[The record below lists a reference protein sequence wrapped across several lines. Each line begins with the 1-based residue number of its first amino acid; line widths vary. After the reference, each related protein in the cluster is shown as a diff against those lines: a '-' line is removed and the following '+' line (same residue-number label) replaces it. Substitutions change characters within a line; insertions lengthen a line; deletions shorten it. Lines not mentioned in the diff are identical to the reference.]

1 MKCALVGKSIGYS
14 YSKEIHEAMGLYGY
28 DLCSVALEDLDA
40 FVAPRLRGKAAPARG
55 KAANAEAAEEPVQ
68 YTGLNV
74 TIPYKKIIMPLLDEV
89 DELATAI
96 GAVNTVYRRDGKLIG
111 TNTDLYGFLYMLQE
125 AGISLRGKKVLILGS
140 GGACAMVRYAC
151 LKEEAAS
158 ITIATRDAFKAESP
172 CHSHAYCLYDA
183 LPQDTQILINSTPV
197 GTYPDVDACPVDLSD
212 PAVLP
217 ELEGVADL
225 IYNPA
230 KTTLLLA
237 AQERGI
243 PCTGGLT
250 MLVAQAVAAKERFLE
265 DADPDSTTNDAGNA
279 TDDAGSIS
287 GDAGCNPN
295 TAAPEDSAALI
306 RDLVKKTAHSKRNI
320 VLIGMP
326 GSGKSSLGR
335 DIAKRLGMTFRD
347 SDRIITE
354 RTGRQPGEIIEQD
367 GEPAFRA
374 IESDVLADLA
384 KEHGQV
390 IATGG
395 GVVEREENMRA
406 LAHNGYFI
414 LLTKKLHRLATKG
427 RPLSKDPAKLTAM
440 YKRRRPLYE
449 KWADLTVNNDRYY
462 KDTRAFILRE
472 LEK

>member
-1 MKCALVGKSIGYS
+1 MQRGDICMKCALVGKSIGYS
-14 YSKEIHEAMGLYGY
+14 YSKEIHEQMGLYGY
-28 DLCSVALEDLDA
+28 DLCSVAPEDLSA
-40 FVAPRLRGKAAPARG
+40 FVASHLRGAAQASGDTP
-55 KAANAEAAEEPVQ
+55 EQ
-68 YTGLNV
+68 YAGINV
-74 TIPYKKIIMPLLDEV
+74 TIPYKKTIMPLLDEV
-89 DELATAI
+89 DELASAI
-96 GAVNTVYRRDGKLIG
+96 GAVNTVYHRNGKQVG
-111 TNTDLYGFLYMLQE
+111 TNTDLYGFLYMLRE
-125 AGISLRGKKVLILGS
+125 AGIPLKDRKVLILGT

-151 LKEEAAS
+151 LQEGAAS
-158 ITIATRDAFKAESP
+158 VTIASRDPENAAV
-172 CHSHAYCLYDA
+172 CQAHCCGYDA
-183 LPQDTQILINSTPV
+183 LPEDTQILINTTPA

-212 PAVLP
+212 AAVLP
-217 ELEGVADL
+217 ALEGVADL

-237 AQERGI
+237 AEARGI
-243 PCTGGLT
+243 ACAGGLS

-265 DADPDSTTNDAGNA
+265 GMDAAQKSLDAPDSADTTD
-279 TDDAGSIS
+279 TD
-287 GDAGCNPN
+287 
-295 TAAPEDSAALI
+295 TLI
-306 RDLVKKTAHSKRNI
+306 RSLISETARAKRNV

-335 DIAKRLGMTFRD
+335 DIAKKLHMTFKD
-347 SDRIITE
+347 SDRIITDV
-354 RTGRQPGEIIEQD
+354 TGRKPGEIIEQD
-367 GEPAFRA
+367 GEAAFRK
-374 IESDVLADLA
+374 IESQVLADLA

-427 RPLSKDPAKLTAM
+427 RPLSKDPVALAAL
-440 YKRRRPLYE
+440 YARRKPLYE

-462 KDTRAFILRE
+462 KDTLAYVLRM

>member
-40 FVAPRLRGKAAPARG
+40 FVAAHLRGKAAPARG

-183 LPQDTQILINSTPV
+183 LPQDTQILINTTPV

-212 PAVLP
+212 PSVLP
-217 ELEGVADL
+217 QLEGVADL

-237 AQERGI
+237 AKERGI

-250 MLVAQAVAAKERFLE
+250 MLVAQAAAAKERFLE
-265 DADPDSTTNDAGNA
+265 DSGVDSANDG
-279 TDDAGSIS
+279 
-287 GDAGCNPN
+287 
-295 TAAPEDSAALI
+295 AAPEDPAALI

-335 DIAKRLGMTFRD
+335 DIAKRLGMTFCD

-374 IESDVLADLA
+374 IESTVMADLA

-406 LAHNGYFI
+406 LAHNGTFI

-427 RPLSKDPAKLTAM
+427 RPLSQDPAKLTAL

-462 KDTRAFILRE
+462 KDTLAFILRE

>member
-1 MKCALVGKSIGYS
+1 MKCALVGKKIGYS
-14 YSKEIHEAMGLYGY
+14 YSKEIHEAMGLYEY

-40 FVAPRLRGKAAPARG
+40 FVAAHLRGKTAGRQTT
-55 KAANAEAAEEPVQ
+55 EEPEQ

-96 GAVNTVYRRDGKLIG
+96 GAVNTVYRRDGKLTG
-111 TNTDLYGFLYMLQE
+111 TNTDLYGFLYMLRE
-125 AGISLRGKKVLILGS
+125 AGISLRGKRVLILGS

-158 ITIATRDAFKAESP
+158 ITIATRDPFKAESP
-172 CHSHAYCLYDA
+172 CHSHTYCLYDA
-183 LPQDTQILINSTPV
+183 LPQDAQILINTTPL
-197 GTYPDVDACPVDLSD
+197 GTYPDVEACPVDLTD
-212 PAVLP
+212 PSVLP
-217 ELEGVADL
+217 QLEGVADL

-250 MLVAQAVAAKERFLE
+250 MLVAQAVAAKERFLGE
-265 DADPDSTTNDAGNA
+265 SQSDP
-279 TDDAGSIS
+279 
-287 GDAGCNPN
+287 
-295 TAAPEDSAALI
+295 ALI
-306 RDLVKKTAHSKRNI
+306 RPLVAATARSKRNI
-320 VLIGMP
+320 ILIGMP

-335 DIAKRLGMTFRD
+335 DIAKQLGMTFCD
-347 SDRIITE
+347 SDRIIAE
-354 RTGRQPGEIIEQD
+354 RTGRKPGEIIEQD

-374 IESDVLADLA
+374 IESAVLADLA

-406 LAHNGYFI
+406 LARNGYFI
-414 LLTKKLHRLATKG
+414 LLNKKLHRLATKG
-427 RPLSKDPAKLTAM
+427 RPLSKDPAALAAL
-440 YKRRRPLYE
+440 YARRQPLYE

-462 KDTRAFILRE
+462 KDTLAYILRE

>member
-40 FVAPRLRGKAAPARG
+40 FVATRLRGK
-55 KAANAEAAEEPVQ
+55 KAGRQAAEAPEQ

-183 LPQDTQILINSTPV
+183 LPQDTQILINTTPV

-212 PAVLP
+212 PSVLP
-217 ELEGVADL
+217 QLEGVADL

-230 KTTLLLA
+230 KTTL
-237 AQERGI
+237 QIGR
-243 PCTGGLT
+243 
-250 MLVAQAVAAKERFLE
+250 
-265 DADPDSTTNDAGNA
+265 
-279 TDDAGSIS
+279 
-287 GDAGCNPN
+287 
-295 TAAPEDSAALI
+295 
-306 RDLVKKTAHSKRNI
+306 AH
-320 VLIGMP
+320 V
-326 GSGKSSLGR
+326 
-335 DIAKRLGMTFRD
+335 
-347 SDRIITE
+347 
-354 RTGRQPGEIIEQD
+354 
-367 GEPAFRA
+367 
-374 IESDVLADLA
+374 
-384 KEHGQV
+384 
-390 IATGG
+390 
-395 GVVEREENMRA
+395 
-406 LAHNGYFI
+406 
-414 LLTKKLHRLATKG
+414 
-427 RPLSKDPAKLTAM
+427 
-440 YKRRRPLYE
+440 
-449 KWADLTVNNDRYY
+449 
-462 KDTRAFILRE
+462 
-472 LEK
+472 

>member
-1 MKCALVGKSIGYS
+1 MKCALVGKKIGYS
-14 YSKEIHEAMGLYGY
+14 YSKEIHEAMGLYEY

-40 FVAPRLRGKAAPARG
+40 FVAAHLRGKTAGRQAAGEP
-55 KAANAEAAEEPVQ
+55 PVQ
-68 YTGLNV
+68 YTGPNV

-96 GAVNTVYRRDGKLIG
+96 GAVNTVYRRDGKLTG
-111 TNTDLYGFLYMLQE
+111 TNTDLYGFLYMLRE
-125 AGISLRGKKVLILGS
+125 AGIALRGKKVLILGS

-158 ITIATRDAFKAESP
+158 ITIATRDSFKAASP

-183 LPQDTQILINSTPV
+183 LPQDAQILINTTPV
-197 GTYPDVDACPVDLSD
+197 GTYPDVDACPVDLTD
-212 PAVLP
+212 PSVLP
-217 ELEGVADL
+217 QLEGVADL

-250 MLVAQAVAAKERFLE
+250 MLVAQAVAAKERFLGE
-265 DADPDSTTNDAGNA
+265 S
-279 TDDAGSIS
+279 
-287 GDAGCNPN
+287 PN
-295 TAAPEDSAALI
+295 TDNTELI
-306 RDLVKKTAHSKRNI
+306 RTLAAATTRSKRNI
-320 VLIGMP
+320 ILIGMP

-335 DIAKRLGMTFRD
+335 DIAKRLGMTFCD
-347 SDRIITE
+347 SDRIIAE

-374 IESDVLADLA
+374 IESAALADLA

-406 LAHNGYFI
+406 LARNGYFI

-427 RPLSKDPAKLTAM
+427 RPLSKDPAALAAL
-440 YKRRRPLYE
+440 YARRQPLYE
-449 KWADLTVNNDRYY
+449 KWADLSVNNDRYY
-462 KDTRAFILRE
+462 KDTLAFILRE

>member
-1 MKCALVGKSIGYS
+1 MKCARVGKSIGYR

-40 FVAPRLRGKAAPARG
+40 FVAAHLRGKAAPARG
-55 KAANAEAAEEPVQ
+55 KTAEPPVQ

-183 LPQDTQILINSTPV
+183 LPQDTQILINTTPV

-212 PAVLP
+212 PSVLP
-217 ELEGVADL
+217 QLEGVADL

-237 AQERGI
+237 AKERGI

-265 DADPDSTTNDAGNA
+265 DSGADSAP
-279 TDDAGSIS
+279 
-287 GDAGCNPN
+287 GDA
-295 TAAPEDSAALI
+295 AQEDQTALI

-335 DIAKRLGMTFRD
+335 DIAKRLGMTFCD

-374 IESDVLADLA
+374 IESAVLADLA
-384 KEHGQV
+384 REHCQV

-406 LAHNGYFI
+406 LAHNGTFI

-427 RPLSKDPAKLTAM
+427 RPLSQDPAKLTAL

-462 KDTRAFILRE
+462 KDTLAFILRE